1 MTDTYNTISIFID
14 DELSALLS
22 SDDYLMD
29 DFLGE
34 IPNEVTRLLKAEV
47 IEKRKDALSRGK
59 QDLLSKE
66 IYDNESELRIRQTQQ
81 VMDLIGDI
89 PKYSL
94 GSELRSRVSSE
105 PQSTSIERLIEDV
118 LKLPQMEVA
127 AEEEGE
133 LETETETEND
143 LKILNEYS
151 NLRRDLILRCQA
163 IQIGESTLSEIMT
176 QVSSIDSLTTS
187 IKETTDDDNV
197 SEYFA
202 TYNGRLVAAL
212 EEMKLLLE
220 EAIKTFDTSPEKI
233 QKIKKILSELK
244 K

>member
-1 MTDTYNTISIFID
+1 MTDTYNTISKFID
-14 DELSALLS
+14 GELSAFLS

-29 DFLGE
+29 DFGGE

-94 GSELRSRVSSE
+94 GSELRTRVDGE

-127 AEEEGE
+127 AEEEEEEEEEG
-133 LETETETEND
+133 END

-163 IQIGESTLSEIMT
+163 IQIGESTLSEILT
-176 QVSSIDSLTTS
+176 QVSSIDSLITS

-202 TYNGRLVAAL
+202 TYNGKLVAAL

-233 QKIKKILSELK
+233 QKVKDILSELK